1 MVMLKYI
8 ILLPIFHFNK
18 ISVYF
23 VPFCETKIKIL
34 KIFSNTQGY

>member
-1 MVMLKYI
+1 MVMLNYI

-23 VPFCETKIKIL
+23 VSFSETSIKIL
-34 KIFSNTQGY
+34 KNYSFEQGY